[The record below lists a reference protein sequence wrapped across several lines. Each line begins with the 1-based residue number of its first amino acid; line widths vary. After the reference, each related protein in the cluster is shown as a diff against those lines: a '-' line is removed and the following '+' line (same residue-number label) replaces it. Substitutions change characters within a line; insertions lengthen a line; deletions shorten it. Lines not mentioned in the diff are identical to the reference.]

1 MAVGRAVALVRA
13 RFASC
18 YVKVFEVLHTKT
30 MVKSAGTSKQSRGI
44 FKKKRVA
51 LKMLQ
56 NASHNMLGVSVGIYL
71 PESWLARKFVLDVI
85 CPHSGPHARIT
96 AEDGEID
103 EAKQKKCFDCC
114 GSFGNSLDQN
124 EQL

>member
-30 MVKSAGTSKQSRGI
+30 MVKSAGTLKQSRGI
-44 FKKKRVA
+44 FKKRVA
-51 LKMLQ
+51 LKMLH

>member
-30 MVKSAGTSKQSRGI
+30 MVKSAGTLKQSRGI
-44 FKKKRVA
+44 FKKRVA